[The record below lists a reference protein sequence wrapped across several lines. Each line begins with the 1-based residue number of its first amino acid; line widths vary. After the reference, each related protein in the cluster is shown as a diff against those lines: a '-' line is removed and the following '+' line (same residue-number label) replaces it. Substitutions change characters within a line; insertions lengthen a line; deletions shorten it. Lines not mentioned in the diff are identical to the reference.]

1 MPLTIAVVGTLVGV
15 GLAILLTYP
24 HSVAFQLESHH
35 FTGERVRV
43 WVKAWRWTQGV
54 LARFVGVLSRGVP
67 EVMWALL
74 FISFFGLGLMPA
86 AVAIALHTTGVMVR
100 VFTETVDNIPYRKF
114 EQTYTGSRLRTF
126 AYAAVPISW
135 RDWMTYSFF
144 QFESNVRAAVVLG
157 IVGVGGLGF
166 KFKFAFDWFKYDKA
180 STYLIVM
187 VLLTVAIDRI
197 SRKLKLSRVS

>member
-1 MPLTIAVVGTLVGV
+1 
-15 GLAILLTYP
+15 
-24 HSVAFQLESHH
+24 
-35 FTGERVRV
+35 
-43 WVKAWRWTQGV
+43 
-54 LARFVGVLSRGVP
+54 
-67 EVMWALL
+67 
-74 FISFFGLGLMPA
+74 MPA